1 MFVNNNQ
8 KKFNISFILLLYLSL
23 IIGFL
28 LNEDTLGAA
37 NIDYHGTTIQ
47 VLKAFQNNFLF
58 TLFNYEVTGARHSP
72 FFFITLYKLYYFIDN
87 DLVFRLIFLHFNLL
101 IPLFFYK
108 SLKLK
113 FNNFLNFK
121 ILLLPLIFLS
131 PTFRSY
137 SIWPDSFSFGLIFF
151 SISTYY
157 FLKFQKKKKFK
168 DVILNIFFLALSS
181 YFSPNFA
188 IFSIYYFYNF
198 SLYYIKDIK
207 KILIIILT
215 NFFLSSFAIYYI
227 FFLDINI
234 FQFGKNI
241 YGYDES
247 IFSILNISNKIL
259 LVSTI
264 IFFHSFIFFINKF
277 EARYLN
283 RNNFVIFLI
292 SLIIVVFSFYFHD
305 YSEVYEYIKGGGI
318 FYKFLYELDLLYLI
332 LIPSTISVL
341 FIFSLVKNNFYN
353 LILIFVLFLSN
364 PQLSIYHNYFEPLLY
379 FCILFFIYEK
389 NVQKFKIKNIFLINI
404 FIIFYYFIS
413 LIKGSII
420 KVLI

>member
-1 MFVNNNQ
+1 M
-8 KKFNISFILLLYLSL
+8 
-23 IIGFL
+23 
-28 LNEDTLGAA
+28 
-37 NIDYHGTTIQ
+37 
-47 VLKAFQNNFLF
+47 
-58 TLFNYEVTGARHSP
+58 
-72 FFFITLYKLYYFIDN
+72 
-87 DLVFRLIFLHFNLL
+87 
-101 IPLFFYK
+101 
-108 SLKLK
+108 
-113 FNNFLNFK
+113 
-121 ILLLPLIFLS
+121 
-131 PTFRSY
+131 
-137 SIWPDSFSFGLIFF
+137 
-151 SISTYY
+151 
-157 FLKFQKKKKFK
+157 
-168 DVILNIFFLALSS
+168 
-181 YFSPNFA
+181 
-188 IFSIYYFYNF
+188 
-198 SLYYIKDIK
+198 KDIK